1 MRYMP
6 QQKHWQIK
14 CTSIHEYHKS
24 MLPNFGD
31 YSEGLKTVLN
41 SIPNL
46 HSNFDFDKA
55 IFGIDNNIYANFWT
69 YFSIVERLL
78 EQFLNISEHFRIFKL
93 FEFIQFSS
101 KLLKMPKTQT
111 LYIEHL
117 WICFFNAFFAM
128 PFKNIQSSSAAI
140 WLLS

>member
-1 MRYMP
+1 MRCMP
-6 QQKHWQIK
+6 QQKHYQIK
-14 CTSIHEYHKS
+14 CPSIHEYHKS

-78 EQFLNISEHFRIFKL
+78 EQFLNISEHFSMF
-93 FEFIQFSS
+93 
-101 KLLKMPKTQT
+101 
-111 LYIEHL
+111 LYIFE
-117 WICFFNAFFAM
+117 
-128 PFKNIQSSSAAI
+128 PFSIHSIMMISTVHFEAIQKEPRKKHSTWRI
-140 WLLS
+140 